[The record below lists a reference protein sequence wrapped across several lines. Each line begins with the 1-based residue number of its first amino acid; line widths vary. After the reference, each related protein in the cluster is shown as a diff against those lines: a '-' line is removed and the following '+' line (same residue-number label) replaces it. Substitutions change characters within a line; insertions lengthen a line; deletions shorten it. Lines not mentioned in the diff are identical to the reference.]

1 MRQATETAVTP
12 GSHPQ
17 LFRTLAAVLAAGSL
31 LAGAGA
37 LQALRERRFP
47 PSEAA
52 EDALYLTSGAAVSRL
67 TRGYNA
73 LAADLYWIRA
83 IQHYGRNKIRANG
96 SGASGAAGE
105 PADFRLLYPLLDLTT
120 SLDPRFEIAYRFGA
134 VFLSEPLPGGPG
146 QPEQAMALLAK
157 GLREQ
162 PDKWEYMQDIG
173 FVHYWWRQD
182 YPAAAD
188 WFARASQVPGAPW
201 WLRSLAATTLA
212 EGGDRRS
219 SRLMW
224 ESIRQSAEV
233 DWLRRDAEKRLLQFQ
248 ALDDI
253 DALQARADR
262 LAAARGAPPTE
273 WTALIRAGLRGVPV
287 DPTGTPYDIDQQG
300 RVSLSRSSPLFPLP
314 TEPKR
319 VMRPPS

>member
-1 MRQATETAVTP
+1 VSQGGKRPGARAQAV
-12 GSHPQ
+12 S
-17 LFRTLAAVLAAGSL
+17 TLAAVLAAGAL
-31 LAGAGA
+31 LAVAGG

-47 PSEAA
+47 PPESA
-52 EDALYLTSGAAVSRL
+52 EEALYLTSGAAVSRL
-67 TRGYNA
+67 TRGYNT

-83 IQHYGRNKIRANG
+83 IQHYGRHKIRAG
-96 SGASGAAGE
+96 GGGPVAPVAEA

-134 VFLSEPLPGGPG
+134 VFLSEPPPGGPG
-146 QPEQAMALLAK
+146 QPEQAVALLAK
-157 GLREQ
+157 GLQEQ

-182 YPAAAD
+182 YPAAAQ

-224 ESIRQSAEV
+224 ESIRESAEI
-233 DWLRRDAEKRLLQFQ
+233 DWLRRDAERRLLQFQ

-262 LAAARGAPPTE
+262 LAAALGTPPGD
-273 WTALIRAGLRGVPV
+273 WTMLIRAGALRGVPA
-287 DPTGTPYDIDQQG
+287 DPTGTPYEIDPQG
-300 RVSLSRSSPLFPLP
+300 RVSLAKSSPLFPLP
-314 TEPKR
+314 AEPR
-319 VMRPPS
+319 RITRPAP

>member
-1 MRQATETAVTP
+1 VRA
-12 GSHPQ
+12 
-17 LFRTLAAVLAAGSL
+17 TLAAGATAAAL
-31 LAGAGA
+31 LSAAGA

-47 PSEAA
+47 PPE
-52 EDALYLTSGAAVSRL
+52 ETVDALYLTSGAAVGRL

-83 IQHYGRNKIRANG
+83 IQHYGRNKI
-96 SGASGAAGE
+96 GAGQTDAVG
-105 PADFRLLYPLLDLTT
+105 PAPDYHLLYPLLDLTT
-120 SLDPRFEIAYRFGA
+120 SLDPRFNIAYRFGA
-134 VFLSEPLPGGPG
+134 VFLAEPPPGGPG
-146 QPEQAMALLAK
+146 RPDQAMALLAK

-182 YPAAAD
+182 YPAAAE
-188 WFARASQVPGAPW
+188 WFDRASRVPGAPW

-212 EGGDRRS
+212 DGGDRRS

-224 ESIRQSAEV
+224 ESIRESAEV
-233 DWLRRDAEKRLLQFQ
+233 DWLRQDAEKRLLQFQ

-262 LAAARGAPPTE
+262 LAASLGAPPSD
-273 WTALIRAGLRGVPV
+273 WTALVRAGALRAIPA
-287 DPTGTPYDIDQQG
+287 DPAGTPYQIDTLG
-300 RVSLSRSSPLFPLP
+300 RVSVSDRSPLHPLP
-314 TEPKR
+314 TEPGR
-319 VMRPPS
+319 RSRPQS

>member
-1 MRQATETAVTP
+1 MAW
-12 GSHPQ
+12 
-17 LFRTLAAVLAAGSL
+17 TLVAILTAGSL
-31 LAGAGA
+31 LAAAGA
-37 LQALRERRFP
+37 LQSLRERRFP
-47 PSEAA
+47 PAESA
-52 EDALYLTSGAAVSRL
+52 EDALYLTNAAAISRL

-83 IQHYGRNKIRANG
+83 IQHYGRNKIRATG
-96 SGASGAAGE
+96 SGATGGTEES
-105 PADFRLLYPLLDLTT
+105 PPDFRLLYPLLDLTT

-134 VFLSEPLPGGPG
+134 VFLSEPPPGGPG

-157 GLREQ
+157 GLRER

-182 YPAAAD
+182 YPAAAE

-233 DWLRRDAEKRLLQFQ
+233 DWLRRDAERRLLQFQ

-253 DALQARADR
+253 DGLQTRADR
-262 LAAARGAPPTE
+262 LAAAVGAPPAD
-273 WTALIRAGLRGVPV
+273 WMALVRAGALRGVPG
-287 DPTGTPYDIDQQG
+287 DPTGTPYDIDPQG

-314 TEPKR
+314 AEPKR